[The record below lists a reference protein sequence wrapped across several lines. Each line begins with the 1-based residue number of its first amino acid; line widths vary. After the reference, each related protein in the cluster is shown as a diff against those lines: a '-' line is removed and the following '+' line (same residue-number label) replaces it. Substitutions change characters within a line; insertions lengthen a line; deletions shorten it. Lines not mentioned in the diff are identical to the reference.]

1 VPRERLSMRKIREVL
16 RLRAEGLSQRAIAQS
31 CGIAHS
37 TVGEYLRRAERAG
50 LGWPLPSELDEDT
63 LYEKLFPRPAR
74 SRTGKLP
81 QPDWGEVHLELRR
94 KGVTLRLLW
103 LEYREAHPE
112 GYGYS
117 RFCDLYREWAKKV
130 DPPMRLVHR
139 AGEKMFVDYAGDT
152 VPVVDSE
159 TGKTRQAQVFIAT
172 LGASSYT
179 YAEGQ
184 WSQELSSWIGG
195 HVRALRYM
203 GGLPRLLVPDNLKA
217 GVTHPCRYEPD
228 LNPTYQEMAAY
239 YGLGVVPTRVREPKD
254 KAKVE
259 VAVQVVERWI
269 LARLRNRTFFSLAE
283 LNRAIW
289 EFLKELNG
297 RTMRHVG
304 KSRREL
310 FEALDRPALRPL
322 PSEDYELAIWKKG
335 KVALDYH
342 VAYEKHHYSVPYMLT
357 GEEAFVRAT
366 ERTVEIFHKHQRV
379 ASHVR
384 SWVQG
389 GYTTATEHM
398 PASHQHYAQ
407 WSQERFLAWGEKIG
421 PKTREL
427 VGAVLEDRRHPEH
440 AYRTV
445 VGILRLARSY
455 GEKRLEAA
463 AGRALSARLLTYKG
477 LKNILEAG
485 LDGLPPDEPT
495 RATLVHHAY
504 IRGASY
510 YGQGGEFSCC
520 ENR

>member
-1 VPRERLSMRKIREVL
+1 MRKIREVL
-16 RLRAEGLSQRAIAQS
+16 RLRADGLSQRAIAQS

-37 TVGEYLRRAERAG
+37 TVGEYLRRAARAG
-50 LGWPLPSELDEDT
+50 LSWPLHDELDEDT
-63 LYEKLFPRPAR
+63 LYKKLFARPPR
-74 SRTGKLP
+74 SGTGKLP
-81 QPDWGEVHLELRR
+81 QPDWKKVHLELRR

-103 LEYREAHPE
+103 VEYREAHPD

-117 RFCDLYREWAKKV
+117 RFCELYRAWAKKI
-130 DPPMRLVHR
+130 DPPMRIVHR
-139 AGEKMFVDYAGDT
+139 GGEKMFVDYAGDT
-152 VPVVDSE
+152 VPVVDPE
-159 TGKTRQAQVFIAT
+159 TGATRQAQIFIAT

-184 WSQELSSWIGG
+184 WSQDLPSWIGG
-195 HVRALRYM
+195 HVRAFRYL
-203 GGLPRLLVPDNLKA
+203 GGVPRLLIPDNLKA

-228 LNPTYQEMAAY
+228 LNPTYQEMAAH
-239 YGLGVVPTRVREPKD
+239 YGVGVIPTRVRKPKD

-259 VAVQVVERWI
+259 AAVLVVERWI

-289 EFLKELNG
+289 ELLKELND

-310 FEALDRPALRPL
+310 FTVLDRPALRSL

-335 KVALDYH
+335 KVGIDYH
-342 VAYEKHHYSVPYMLT
+342 VSYGKHHYSVPYALA
-357 GEEAFVRAT
+357 GEEVFVRAT

-389 GYTTATEHM
+389 GHTTVAEHM
-398 PASHQHYAQ
+398 PPSHQHYAQ
-407 WSQERFLAWGEKIG
+407 WSQESFLAWGEEIG
-421 PKTREL
+421 PRTREL
-427 VGAVLEDRRHPEH
+427 VGAVFEDRRHPEH

-445 VGILRLARSY
+445 LGILRLARSY
-455 GEKRLEAA
+455 GEERLEAA
-463 AGRALSARLLTYKG
+463 AGRALAARLLTYKG

-485 LDGLPPDEPT
+485 LDRLAPEQPVKT
-495 RATLVHHAY
+495 TVVHHAY
-504 IRGASY
+504 LRGASY
-510 YGQGGEFSCC
+510 YGQGGERTCC